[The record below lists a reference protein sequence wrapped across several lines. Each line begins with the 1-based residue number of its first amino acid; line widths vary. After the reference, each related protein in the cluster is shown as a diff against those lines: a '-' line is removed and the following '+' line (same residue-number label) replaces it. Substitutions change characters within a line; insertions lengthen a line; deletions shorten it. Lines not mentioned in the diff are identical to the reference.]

1 LRKPVCGLGVRRLL
15 PHYVSLCAFPFFRVS
30 NPFPTLQQCGTYFS
44 GTRYVRG
51 SYTRCSFFRSITNST
66 TSTPNTIA
74 ATASEARKVSND
86 TPSLA
91 CAVPLLSSG
100 LKVETDD
107 VLFVVEA
114 VEDTEIEVAD
124 PDEPVIESALDNAD
138 EKAVE
143 TAEEKTSP
151 EDRAVA
157 VAVFVVD
164 MEGYPRRSGAND
176 HGSFVRSRCGRHDRR
191 SFSK

>member
-1 LRKPVCGLGVRRLL
+1 
-15 PHYVSLCAFPFFRVS
+15 
-30 NPFPTLQQCGTYFS
+30 
-44 GTRYVRG
+44 
-51 SYTRCSFFRSITNST
+51 
-66 TSTPNTIA
+66 
-74 ATASEARKVSND
+74 
-86 TPSLA
+86 
-91 CAVPLLSSG
+91 

-107 VLFVVEA
+107 VLVVVEA

-124 PDEPVIESALDNAD
+124 PDEPVTESALDNAD

-176 HGSFVRSRCGRHDRR
+176 HGSFVLDVGDTTGEVFQSEDVGPMSEINDDSRH
-191 SFSK
+191 S